1 MEACSLCRQA
11 VGTDISSLATF
22 TAKVK
27 TTPLLEDDFEKINDW
42 ASGLEGRLNL
52 RNPPARA
59 TEWIKLGYQKNISGR
74 NTWPIRKT
82 LELALASLE
91 ELPSEKQRDFV
102 RCALLG
108 TAQWALDS
116 RKEIPSAKVFR
127 KRLLSHLA
135 SMEQGA
141 REFSGALDGSSRY
154 PLRYRDRR
162 RSPNSGQSTQVDP
175 DLTSVPRCP
184 RDLSSLAGARSRG
197 MSDAPSNL
205 STLLLQP

>member
-1 MEACSLCRQA
+1 MFTQPGELVLDPFMGGGTILVEAYFLGRQA
-11 VGTDISSLATF
+11 LGTDVSSLATF

-27 TTPLLEDDFEKINDW
+27 TTPLFDDDIEKINNW
-42 ASGLEGRLNL
+42 ARGSEGRLNL
-52 RNPPARA
+52 RNPPVRA
-59 TEWIKLGYQKNISGR
+59 TEWIEQGYQTNISGR

-116 RKEIPSAKVFR
+116 RKEIPSAKEFR
-127 KRLLSHLA
+127 KRLLTHLE

-141 REFSGALDGSSRY
+141 RGCYEL
-154 PLRYRDRR
+154 
-162 RSPNSGQSTQVDP
+162 
-175 DLTSVPRCP
+175 
-184 RDLSSLAGARSRG
+184 
-197 MSDAPSNL
+197 
-205 STLLLQP
+205 